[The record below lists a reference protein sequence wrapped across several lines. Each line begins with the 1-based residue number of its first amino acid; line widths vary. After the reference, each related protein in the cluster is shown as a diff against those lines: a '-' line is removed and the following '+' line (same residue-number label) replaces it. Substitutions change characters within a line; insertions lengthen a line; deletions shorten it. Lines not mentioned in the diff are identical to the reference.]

1 MSSGCSGG
9 CKSPMR
15 KRIDADDEDPFL
27 TMSVLLKDYDF
38 KEKNL

>member
-1 MSSGCSGG
+1 
-9 CKSPMR
+9 MR

-27 TMSVLLKDYDF
+27 TMGILLKDYDF